1 MLHLR
6 STTPPHGP
14 GRQGLHARLAR
25 LGGVGGERW
34 GCSQDRGCR
43 TTGGDGSTCEAP
55 SVDGCSQCQGLTWA
69 GSPQWNGVPTRKGS
83 PPGNMNLDAHQR
95 GSLGVL
101 LSELRTHLSLLSTSA
116 CTEVVRRRAP
126 RPGGPWH
133 RREGPVCEPSR
144 SDGRRPPRDVTLPAG
159 RVPRGPAQRR
169 NEAAAG

>member
-1 MLHLR
+1 MRITINLSPADLR
-6 STTPPHGP
+6 KEGTAFDLPIAVA
-14 GRQGLHARLAR
+14 L
-25 LGGVGGERW
+25 LGALEW
-34 GCSQDRGCR
+34 
-43 TTGGDGSTCEAP
+43 
-55 SVDGCSQCQGLTWA
+55 LTWA